1 MGQERRAAHEEDRE
15 CRQADVRHRVVVA
28 TRRPLALVRQTGAD
42 PFQFRYQFINE
53 AHPAVESRIESGH
66 KGELLHRVG
75 RREEIHNLW
84 YFGLGPARCR
94 PAPMPHA
101 ASFELTTSATHSY
114 LEPLWPK
121 PRSATTHTLMS
132 AGSSSASR
140 TSTRC
145 S

>member
-1 MGQERRAAHEEDRE
+1 MPTGRCPPSRSRRHAPAPCACPADR
-15 CRQADVRHRVVVA
+15 
-28 TRRPLALVRQTGAD
+28 RRLLAVPLSVHH
-42 PFQFRYQFINE
+42 E

-114 LEPLWPK
+114 LEP
-121 PRSATTHTLMS
+121 M
-132 AGSSSASR
+132 
-140 TSTRC
+140 
-145 S
+145 